1 MSWENQQ
8 EYSTN
13 RSQGRYTVNS
23 GALVAGPY
31 HNASDFVPF
40 GYERKLLTNN
50 NNKKIVFCLW
60 LVSLFFFFIWLF
72 KLHFVQTNCVLQGM
86 DSIYSEKTHLAWYYY
101 CGLTT
106 KHFLISQITKIKIKN
121 PMVFII
127 SHLKP
132 GFIFDLWY
140 VMRWE
145 YPITLP
151 EYSISI
157 TLKNKIK
164 THFCNILNLRT
175 PPSIWTSKIHV
186 N

>member
-13 RSQGRYTVNS
+13 WSLGRYTVSS

-50 NNKKIVFCLW
+50 NKKNLSFVCDW
-60 LVSLFFFFIWLF
+60 SLSFFFIWLF
-72 KLHFVQTNCVLQGM
+72 KLHFVRTNCMLQGM

-106 KHFLISQITKIKIKN
+106 KHFVVL
-121 PMVFII
+121 
-127 SHLKP
+127 
-132 GFIFDLWY
+132 
-140 VMRWE
+140 
-145 YPITLP
+145 
-151 EYSISI
+151 
-157 TLKNKIK
+157 
-164 THFCNILNLRT
+164 ILNFLKYNLRKNT
-175 PPSIWTSKIHV
+175 KWIFFSF
-186 N
+186 